1 MSYSSLIDMIRV
13 MRLSRIFR
21 FIVKRSGEVLP
32 AIIGPLALVLSSLHF
47 FTYTGMLLWGGA
59 ISVGQNDGR
68 VTPLY
73 DLNNFN
79 SYFSGL
85 LTMFN
90 IFVVNDWQTIAEVY
104 LVADRFSN
112 PYIVYTFFIGANLL
126 GVCIL
131 LNVLTAFFVGAF
143 VTKVEKKQ
151 EGVDRSSLRLEMPSG
166 VFNSYQHHIE
176 GQDYFHFIERQGF
189 DSVMNTITGDDDSYS
204 MTKKTFDLFELFSN
218 MLPND
223 KQVGFL
229 VSCLQSQH
237 SLPSRLFRSIIRG
250 KIDEDDLPDIIEGM
264 FQDLSRSESTNVK
277 KEFIHDEGKLILTGS
292 LCTRNPD
299 IILIVLND
307 IQG

>member
-1 MSYSSLIDMIRV
+1 MIRV

-47 FTYTGMLLWGGA
+47 FTYVGMLIWGGA
-59 ISVGQNDGR
+59 INVGENNGR
-68 VTPLY
+68 ITPLY

-79 SYFSGL
+79 SYLSGL

-90 IFVVNDWQTIAEVY
+90 IFVVNDWKTIAEVY
-104 LVADRFSN
+104 LEADRCSN
-112 PYIVYTFFIGANLL
+112 PYIVYTFFIGANLI

-143 VTKVEKKQ
+143 VTKVEKKK
-151 EGVDRSSLRLEMPSG
+151 EGIDRSSLRLEMPSG
-166 VFNSYQHHIE
+166 VLSGYQHHVE
-176 GQDYFHFIERQGF
+176 GEDYFHFIERQGF

-204 MTKKTFDLFELFSN
+204 MTKKTFDLFELFLN
-218 MLPND
+218 MVPKD

-237 SLPSRLFRSIIRG
+237 FLASHHFRSIIRG
-250 KIDEDDLPDIIEGM
+250 TVDDDALPDIIEEV
-264 FQDLSRSESTNVK
+264 FQDILRCEGTTVE
-277 KEFIHDEGKLILTGS
+277 KEYINAEGKLLLTGS
-292 LCTRNPD
+292 LCMRNPD
-299 IILIVLND
+299 ILLILADIVLETR
-307 IQG
+307 

>member
-1 MSYSSLIDMIRV
+1 MIRV

-47 FTYTGMLLWGGA
+47 FTYVGMLIWGGA
-59 ISVGQNDGR
+59 INVGGNNDR
-68 VTPLY
+68 ITPLY

-79 SYFSGL
+79 TYLSGL

-104 LVADRFSN
+104 LGADRCSN
-112 PYIVYTFFIGANLL
+112 PYIVYTFFIGANLI

-143 VTKVEKKQ
+143 VTKVEKKK
-151 EGVDRSSLRLEMPSG
+151 EGIDRSSLRLEMSSG
-166 VFNSYQHHIE
+166 VLNGYQHHIE
-176 GQDYFHFIERQGF
+176 GEDYFHFIERQGF
-189 DSVMNTITGDDDSYS
+189 DSVMNTITGDDDSYN
-204 MTKKTFDLFELFSN
+204 MTKKTFDLFETFLK
-218 MLPND
+218 MVPND

-237 SLPSRLFRSIIRG
+237 WLASRQFRSIIRS
-250 KIDEDDLPDIIEGM
+250 KFDEDSLPDIIEEV
-264 FQDLSRSESTNVK
+264 FQDLLRCEGTKVE
-277 KEFIHDEGKLILTGS
+277 KEYSNAEGKLILTGS
-292 LCTRNPD
+292 LCMRNPD
-299 IILIVLND
+299 ILLILADIVLETR
-307 IQG
+307 